1 MSTTPMVVV
10 LKFVVGSV
18 VAAVC
23 VDPLVIIVEF
33 VVDVRA
39 AIPSTHRRRRGG
51 GCTRPGPEDSG
62 RLSGAAATAATDT
75 SAEHV
80 PFAGAS
86 SPLQLRLEA
95 HTEAWAGIGHRHGR
109 CCR

>member
-1 MSTTPMVVV
+1 MVVA
-10 LKFVVGSV
+10 LEIVVGSV
-18 VAAVC
+18 VAAVG
-23 VDPLVIIVEF
+23 VDPLVINVEF
-33 VVDVRA
+33 IVGVRA
-39 AIPSTHRRRRGG
+39 AIRSTHRRRQRGG

-75 SAEHV
+75 SAKHV

-95 HTEAWAGIGHRHGR
+95 HMKAWAGIGHRHGR